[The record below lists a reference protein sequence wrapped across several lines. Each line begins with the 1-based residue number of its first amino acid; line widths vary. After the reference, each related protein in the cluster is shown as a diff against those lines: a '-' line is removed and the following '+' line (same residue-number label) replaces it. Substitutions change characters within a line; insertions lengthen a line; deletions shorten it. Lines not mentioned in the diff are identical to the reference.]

1 MSPKIQSA
9 SGFVKPDFQDI
20 PVGNL
25 LFDFDNPR
33 LTMGKE
39 PNSEPEMVQVLWD
52 DMAVDEIV
60 DSISANGFFRE
71 EPIIVI
77 PKDPKKTDPQ
87 KDKFTVVE
95 GNRRLAA
102 VRLLIDEKLRK
113 SVGAKGIPAPDQKLR
128 RDLERIPAGIYPE
141 RKYVW
146 AYLGFRHI
154 NGPKPWDALGKAQFV
169 ARIYEDQGLT
179 LEQIAKQIGD
189 RNVTVKRLYRGYT
202 LLRQAERAGFNRED
216 ANAYRFFFS
225 HLYTAADQ
233 TEFQEFLGID
243 SENSLRKDP
252 VPKRRLKEL
261 RELMLWIYG
270 SKTKGKEPLVQSQY
284 PDINTLREVL
294 RAPEGVAALRAGY
307 SLERAHEISIGDP
320 QRFRE
325 AMVQARENL
334 VQANGTVVNGY
345 NGESDLLSISEET
358 SKLAVRVNEEVQ
370 KAHSEKKKKARV

>member
-128 RDLERIPAGIYPE
+128 RDLERIPAG
-141 RKYVW
+141 
-146 AYLGFRHI
+146 
-154 NGPKPWDALGKAQFV
+154 
-169 ARIYEDQGLT
+169 
-179 LEQIAKQIGD
+179 
-189 RNVTVKRLYRGYT
+189 
-202 LLRQAERAGFNRED
+202 
-216 ANAYRFFFS
+216 
-225 HLYTAADQ
+225 
-233 TEFQEFLGID
+233 
-243 SENSLRKDP
+243 
-252 VPKRRLKEL
+252 
-261 RELMLWIYG
+261 
-270 SKTKGKEPLVQSQY
+270 
-284 PDINTLREVL
+284 
-294 RAPEGVAALRAGY
+294 
-307 SLERAHEISIGDP
+307 
-320 QRFRE
+320 
-325 AMVQARENL
+325 
-334 VQANGTVVNGY
+334 
-345 NGESDLLSISEET
+345 
-358 SKLAVRVNEEVQ
+358 
-370 KAHSEKKKKARV
+370 